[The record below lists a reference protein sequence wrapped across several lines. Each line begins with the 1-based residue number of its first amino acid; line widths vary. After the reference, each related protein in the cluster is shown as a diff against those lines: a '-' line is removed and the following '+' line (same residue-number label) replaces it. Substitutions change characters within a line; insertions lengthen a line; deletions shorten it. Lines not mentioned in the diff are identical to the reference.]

1 MNTILCSSDIPP
13 VNLNVGID
21 QYSFEI
27 KAGSPFKGIKNI
39 PDGIHVIHFGTT
51 SQEEND
57 SIRYGYWFE
66 YPGDYRIHYDD
77 KSETFKLIR
86 EMDHEKYDRM
96 VERHHPFMVNYPKI
110 EEDALWVELTKYIT
124 WDQIKGTINAEPAYV
139 DSSMTSFEESQ
150 LLRETLQKGHHDGG
164 HADDDKFFQYTKIK
178 FKSRDAIRDHCKME
192 DFMDKSYYLNKVI
205 IGRDFK
211 GHIGRLIGELQ
222 FSFLNAM
229 IYGNYGSS
237 LQWHNIIELICLSS
251 SVDSAT
257 IKSLDHILTLQ
268 LKNFPQEYVDVLLNE
283 NMWHKCLTDSYQSN
297 NLPHTKRILEERIPS
312 FFTSDDGIEEDH
324 DDDDDDD
331 EDDEYKPTIAGGVY
345 YCRP

>member
-1 MNTILCSSDIPP
+1 MNSILCSSSIPA
-13 VNLNVGID
+13 VDFNVGID

-27 KAGSPFKGIKNI
+27 KAGSTFSGIKNI
-39 PDGIHVIHFGTT
+39 PDGIHVIHFGST

-66 YPGDYRIHYDD
+66 YPSNYRMHYDD
-77 KSETFKLIR
+77 KSEMFKLIR
-86 EMDHEKYDRM
+86 EMDHDKYDRM
-96 VERHHPFMVNYPKI
+96 VERYLPFMVNYPKI
-110 EEDALWVELTKYIT
+110 DEDAMWIDLTKYIT
-124 WDQIKGTINAEPAYV
+124 WDQIRSIINAEPAYV
-139 DSSMTSFEESQ
+139 DSSMTSYEEIQ
-150 LLRETLQKGHHDGG
+150 LLRKTLPKSDYA
-164 HADDDKFFQYTKIK
+164 ADVDNSFQYTKIK

-211 GHIGRLIGELQ
+211 GHVGRLIGELQ

-237 LQWHNIIELICLSS
+237 LQWHNLIELICLSS
-251 SVDSAT
+251 SVDTTT
-257 IKSLDHILTLQ
+257 IKRLDHILTLQ

-283 NMWHKCLTDSYQSN
+283 NVWHKCLTDSYQSDS
-297 NLPHTKRILEERIPS
+297 LPQTKKLLKEIIPS
-312 FFTSDDGIEEDH
+312 FLTSDGGIEDY
-324 DDDDDDD
+324 D
-331 EDDEYKPTIAGGVY
+331 EDNSNEEEDEYEPTVAGGVY